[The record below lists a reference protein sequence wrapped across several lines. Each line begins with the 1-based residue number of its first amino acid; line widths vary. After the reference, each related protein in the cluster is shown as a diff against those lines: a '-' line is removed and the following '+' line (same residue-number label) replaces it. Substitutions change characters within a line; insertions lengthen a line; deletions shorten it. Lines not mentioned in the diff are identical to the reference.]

1 MGSSG
6 NSSTTSNFTP
16 QSNSGYQLV
25 VDVSSKHI
33 AADTSLPGISSSKP
47 VSVHNDVIDAKITT
61 VDAFYTALDPVLS
74 ADPKYATGFVSSRS
88 NFRAECNYDAIA
100 PSPNE
105 LNVCHKPKS
114 NPELFSFKFMD
125 FSGHAMLD
133 QWPQVFH
140 QLSERAYE
148 ATTRQD
154 GDQIPE
160 PWICLITGL
169 PLISD
174 AFWFHLFSERER
186 CLEIILCA
194 LSRIVL
200 AVITKWPT
208 RLTPTLFRKREYSKH
223 LAWNPDGMVL

>member
-61 VDAFYTALDPVLS
+61 VDAFYNALDPVLS

-100 PSPNE
+100 QSPYDR
-105 LNVCHKPKS
+105 HTAKS
-114 NPELFSFKFMD
+114 NPELFTFKFMD
-125 FSGHAMLD
+125 FSGYVYLTVPDH
-133 QWPQVFH
+133 
-140 QLSERAYE
+140 
-148 ATTRQD
+148 
-154 GDQIPE
+154 
-160 PWICLITGL
+160 L
-169 PLISD
+169 PHSYTQ
-174 AFWFHLFSERER
+174 F
-186 CLEIILCA
+186 
-194 LSRIVL
+194 
-200 AVITKWPT
+200 
-208 RLTPTLFRKREYSKH
+208 
-223 LAWNPDGMVL
+223 